1 MRDLSVAPVVA
12 VYVIRA
18 QYETRQGSKLDNPA
32 DVVSGWERAWN
43 AADVDALADLF
54 ADDAEFVNVVGL
66 WWHDKTN
73 IRAAH
78 AFGFAKIFPESVIKM
93 GTPRV
98 RLVGT
103 DAALVQSQ
111 WHLTGQVSP
120 TGEPAGDREG
130 IFTFVLEKRGAD
142 WITVAAHNTDIAR
155 GKQTHINS
163 DSGSATI
170 HYEKRDASWDTR

>member
-18 QYETRQGSKLDNPA
+18 QYETRQGSKLDNPV

-43 AADVDALADLF
+43 AADADALADLF

-111 WHLTGQVSP
+111 WQLTGQVSP

-130 IFTFVLEKRGAD
+130 IFTFVLEKRGAG